1 MVLLPELH
9 FGQNVAVKTKG
20 EKKMKTTTKLG
31 LSVLTAAILITPTV
45 LSFGGYASSTIVQ
58 AADVKTVTVNTFAEL
73 KAALETSPTD
83 IISINADIT
92 ATSDIA
98 ISKQHNPLILGNN
111 HKLDMGKYV
120 INAKQ
125 FGVIALED
133 LTIESTGSYGIYR
146 TDTDGQLA
154 LNNVTFTGKQIAYAP
169 KGALTFHGTTKVT
182 TTSTLEIAKVNTV
195 IFGENAS
202 FTATTTADAFLMAQ
216 ASPKVYVSKGSTVN
230 ITSAKKVFNMT
241 GATPLFSTEA
251 GSKLKTNSVDVAL
264 YINGKP
270 NFGANSSTEF
280 NQDATGTAG
289 LIYASTGMDVEKDA
303 SFILNGS
310 AKSTQLIKTS
320 KSTISF
326 NDVAHVNLKSN
337 NAKGSIFNVSTG
349 SIVQFNTPQTLTLG
363 TKTTDATLTSTNL
376 RASFSASGTNL
387 SVQSY
392 MGNDY
397 SFINF
402 DYKTMGSFKLTK

>member
-1 MVLLPELH
+1 
-9 FGQNVAVKTKG
+9 
-20 EKKMKTTTKLG
+20 MKTTTKLG

-98 ISKQHNPLILGNN
+98 ISKQHNPLVRGNN

-182 TTSTLEIAKVNTV
+182 TTSTLEIAKVNTI

-230 ITSAKKVFNMT
+230 ITSTKKVFNMT

-251 GSKLKTNSVDVAL
+251 GSKLTTNSVDVAL

-280 NQDATGTAG
+280 NQDATGTVG
-289 LIYASTGMDVEKDA
+289 LIYASTGIDVEK
-303 SFILNGS
+303 
-310 AKSTQLIKTS
+310 K
-320 KSTISF
+320 
-326 NDVAHVNLKSN
+326 
-337 NAKGSIFNVSTG
+337 
-349 SIVQFNTPQTLTLG
+349 
-363 TKTTDATLTSTNL
+363 
-376 RASFSASGTNL
+376 R
-387 SVQSY
+387 
-392 MGNDY
+392 
-397 SFINF
+397 
-402 DYKTMGSFKLTK
+402 